1 MIQRIQTVYLLLVAI
16 SGLLMFFLHLVSL
29 IPLQPAVETA
39 VYHLSM
45 LRTEKLVNGESSM
58 VMREWPGVVM
68 NVVVIALSVLVILQY
83 RNRKKQIRSSHL
95 LLLLIL
101 INVVMMIF
109 DVEKL
114 RSILGDGYMLTYNV
128 FSLIPVLQLLFSRLA
143 TSAIKRD
150 EALVRSAD
158 RLR

>member
-1 MIQRIQTVYLLLVAI
+1 MIQRIQTVYLLLVAL
-16 SGLLMFFLHLVSL
+16 SGVLMFFFHLVSL
-29 IPLQPAVETA
+29 VPLQPSVETA

-45 LRTEKLVNGESSM
+45 LRTEKLINGESSM

-68 NVVVIALSVLVILQY
+68 NVVVIAFSVLVILQF
-83 RNRKKQIRSSHL
+83 RNRKKQIRSSHF

-101 INVVMMIF
+101 INVVLMLI

-114 RSILGDGYMLTYNV
+114 RGLLGNGYMLTYNV
-128 FSLIPVLQLLFSRLA
+128 YSLLPVIQLLFSRLA
-143 TSAIKRD
+143 TTAIKRD